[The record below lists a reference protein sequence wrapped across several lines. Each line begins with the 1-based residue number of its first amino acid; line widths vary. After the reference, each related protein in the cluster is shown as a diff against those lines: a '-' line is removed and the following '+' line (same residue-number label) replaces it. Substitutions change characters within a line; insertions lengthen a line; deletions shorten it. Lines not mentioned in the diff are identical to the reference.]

1 MDTSKDALSRV
12 VIADLRDFVKSM
24 YHSDDDKRYA
34 SAKALVDIV
43 KIYQPS
49 HADLRKDSDLIAC
62 YLNCAVNDKWYHGS
76 ISDLINLSH
85 GWRLK

>member
-1 MDTSKDALSRV
+1 MDKSKDALSRV
-12 VIADLRDFVKSM
+12 VIADLSDFVNSIH
-24 YHSDDDKRYA
+24 HSDDDKRYA

-43 KIYQPS
+43 DIYKPS

-76 ISDLINLSH
+76 IGDLSNLVY
-85 GWRLK
+85 GWR